1 MDNFVVESDR
11 VTYDEKTG
19 TLLADYDYNTAS
31 VQPTSSGKLRVR
43 PTTKRLTFKT
53 DCKLPRV
60 GCMMVGWGGNN
71 GSTVTAAILANK
83 LNISWRTK
91 EGKHVR
97 EYHTHRPA
105 KIYLCFIFQSANYFG
120 SVTQC
125 STTSLGIGADGKDVY
140 IPLKDILPMVNPND
154 IELDGMSTQSI
165 PFP

>member
-1 MDNFVVESDR
+1 MESDR
-11 VTYDEKTG
+11 VTYDEKAG

-53 DCKLPRV
+53 ECKLPRL

-97 EYHTHRPA
+97 ECHTHLPA
-105 KIYLCFIFQSANYFG
+105 NIYICAFFF
-120 SVTQC
+120 
-125 STTSLGIGADGKDVY
+125 
-140 IPLKDILPMVNPND
+140 
-154 IELDGMSTQSI
+154 
-165 PFP
+165 